1 MRYKE
6 YKKVGIPWL
15 DEVPS
20 HWEIQRIANVF
31 DIRKE
36 KNDPIKTEEVLSL
49 SAKYGVTPYSE
60 KKEKGGNKP
69 KSDLTKYNLC
79 YQGDIL
85 VNCMNVVAGA
95 VGISNYFGAVS
106 PVYYPLV
113 TNKYNNKY
121 YMEYLFRNYDFQR
134 GMVGLGKGIMM
145 NESESGNLTTVRMR
159 ISWDTLKTLEVPV
172 PPKEEQEQ
180 IARFLDWKINEIY
193 RLISIRE
200 KQIKNLEKTRRIVT
214 IDTMLNND
222 YKSVMLSRCASENKR
237 RNTNSNQNLLS
248 LSYGKIIRKDINS
261 TFGLLPEKFDKYQ
274 LVDKG
279 NIILRLTDLQND
291 HKSLRVGLV
300 KEKGIITS
308 AYIGLICNDMVI
320 PEYLYY
326 YLNAMDLR
334 KDFYSMGAGVRQN
347 LNYNE
352 LRKINIKLPDKDTQ
366 KYIIDYLNENENR
379 IKKIIKIK
387 EKQINNLKQLKQSLI
402 SDVVTGKIDVRNV
415 SIPEYNK
422 VNNMED
428 DAILDGN
435 FNEGV

>member
-15 DEVPS
+15 NEIPT
-20 HWEIQRIANVF
+20 HWE
-31 DIRKE
+31 E
-36 KNDPIKTEEVLSL
+36 KNINNLFDERIEKVSDKDFTPLSVTKNGILPQLENVAKSMATDNRKKVLEGDFVINSR
-49 SAKYGVTPYSE
+49 SDR
-60 KKEKGGNKP
+60 KG
-69 KSDLTKYNLC
+69 SS
-79 YQGDIL
+79 
-85 VNCMNVVAGA
+85 
-95 VGISNYFGAVS
+95 GISEYDGSVS
-106 PVYYPLV
+106 LISTVIIPRQGYSKFWHYLLKSNDFVEEFYRNGRGIVADLWT
-113 TNKYNNKY
+113 TN
-121 YMEYLFRNYDFQR
+121 FQN
-134 GMVGLGKGIMM
+134 MKSIVLPI
-145 NESESGNLTTVRMR
+145 
-159 ISWDTLKTLEVPV
+159 

-402 SDVVTGKIDVRNV
+402 SDVVTGKVDVRNV
-415 SIPEYNK
+415 SIPEYDKSSNI
-422 VNNMED
+422 ED
-428 DAILDGN
+428 DYILEEN
-435 FNEGV
+435 FEEEV

>member
-6 YKKVGIPWL
+6 YKKVDIPWL

-20 HWEIQRIANVF
+20 HWEISRI
-31 DIRKE
+31 
-36 KNDPIKTEEVLSL
+36 KNYTKVISSP
-49 SAKYGVTPYSE
+49 
-60 KKEKGGNKP
+60 
-69 KSDLTKYNLC
+69 LTK
-79 YQGDIL
+79 DICL
-85 VNCMNVVAGA
+85 SKGIYPIYDANKIIGYHNIINVSQPYISIIKDGAGVGRVRLLPQNSGILATMN
-95 VGISNYFGAVS
+95 GIIPDGININFLFRYLENFDFSNYINS
-106 PVYYPLV
+106 TTIPHIYY
-113 TNKYNNKY
+113 N
-121 YMEYLFRNYDFQR
+121 EYSKDY
-134 GMVGLGKGIMM
+134 IP
-145 NESESGNLTTVRMR
+145 
-159 ISWDTLKTLEVPV
+159 I

-180 IARFLDWKINEIY
+180 IARFLYWKINEID

-200 KQIKNLEKTRRIVT
+200 KQIKNLEKTRRILI

-222 YKSVMLSRCASENKR
+222 YKRVMLSRCVSENKR
-237 RNTNSNQNLLS
+237 KNTNSYQNLLS

-261 TFGLLPEKFDKYQ
+261 SFGLLPEKFDKYQ

-334 KDFYSMGAGVRQN
+334 KDFYSIGAGVRQN

-366 KYIIDYLNENENR
+366 KYIIDYLNENEIR
-379 IKKIIKIK
+379 IKKIIKSK
-387 EKQINNLKQLKQSLI
+387 EKQINNLKPLKKSLI

-415 SIPEYNK
+415 VIPEYEK
-422 VNNMED
+422 VSDIED
-428 DAILDGN
+428 DKILEDD
-435 FNEGV
+435 FNEEV